1 MDKIAIGTQDYQV
14 RHLVEPMVAK
24 AGTSGFAQRTPFTF
38 SLVATIQWTQYV
50 APTSTARVNSPSAS
64 GWAGKMVTEMYGA
77 QTGTPPRAIIAA
89 TIGNALE
96 FYDFLIYALF
106 AVQIGRTFF
115 PATSTYVSLM
125 LSLATFGAGF
135 LTRPLGALVFGSYA
149 DKVGRRPAMILS
161 LSIIGISMVALACI
175 PSYAVIGVAAP
186 VCALLARLTQG
197 FSLGGEVGANT
208 AFLVE
213 AARPDRRAEIVSWQ
227 GVSQAIALVLGSL
240 VGTVLATYLS
250 PVALDSYGWRIA
262 FLIGAAIV
270 PCGYWLR
277 RHLTETLHEQ
287 SAEYSRAAAAGSL
300 AASEEAG
307 RLQLT
312 RRHWRTMVFG
322 LMAIAAGTVGTYIFV
337 YVATYAQTTLHLPPR
352 AGFLASLAGYGV
364 EIPCIL
370 LGGRLSDRY
379 GRKPVNV
386 LGNLAFLLGIYP
398 VFIWV
403 IAARSVAALVWGMV
417 ILNAVYSLR
426 IGSFFAAFIESLP
439 PKIRSGGFGTIY
451 AASVAIFG
459 GTTQLVVTWIIHIT
473 GSAVAP
479 AWYLIGF
486 TLIGEI
492 AYLLYPET
500 APVRLRARAA
510 AADRSRPAVEC

>member
-1 MDKIAIGTQDYQV
+1 MAEETYHE
-14 RHLVEPMVAK
+14 R
-24 AGTSGFAQRTPFTF
+24 AGTS
-38 SLVATIQWTQYV
+38 
-50 APTSTARVNSPSAS
+50 
-64 GWAGKMVTEMYGA
+64 
-77 QTGTPPRAIIAA
+77 PRAIVAA

-106 AVQIGRTFF
+106 AVQIGRAFF
-115 PATSTYVSLM
+115 PTTSSYVSLM

-135 LTRPLGALVFGSYA
+135 LTRPLGAIVFGTYA
-149 DKVGRRPAMILS
+149 DKAGRRPAMVLS
-161 LSIIGISMVALACI
+161 LSIIGFSMVMLACI
-175 PSYAVIGVAAP
+175 PPYAVIGVAAP
-186 VCALLARLTQG
+186 VLALIARLTQG
-197 FSLGGEVGANT
+197 FSLGGEVGANS

-213 AARPDRRAEIVSWQ
+213 AAPPDRRAEVVSWQ

-240 VGTVLATYLS
+240 VGTVLATFLS
-250 PVALDSYGWRIA
+250 PAALDSYGWRIA
-262 FLIGAAIV
+262 LLIGAAIV

-277 RHLTETLHEQ
+277 RNLAETLHQEA
-287 SAEYSRAAAAGSL
+287 AEYSRSATAVGPAAAAIG
-300 AASEEAG
+300 AG
-307 RLQLT
+307 RLELAW
-312 RRHWRTMVFG
+312 RHWKTMVFG

-386 LGNLAFLLGIYP
+386 WGNLAFLLGIYP

-403 IAARSVAALVWGMV
+403 IAARSVTALVTGMV

-426 IGSFFAAFIESLP
+426 MGSFFAAFIESLP
-439 PKIRSGGFGTIY
+439 PRIRSGGFGTVY

-459 GTTQLVVTWIIHIT
+459 GTTQLVVTWIIHVT

-500 APVRLRARAA
+500 APVRLRTLAA
-510 AADRSRPAVEC
+510 VAADRSTRAVEY

>member
-1 MDKIAIGTQDYQV
+1 MAKDKSD
-14 RHLVEPMVAK
+14 
-24 AGTSGFAQRTPFTF
+24 
-38 SLVATIQWTQYV
+38 
-50 APTSTARVNSPSAS
+50 
-64 GWAGKMVTEMYGA
+64 A

-115 PATSTYVSLM
+115 PATDSYVSLM

-135 LTRPLGALVFGSYA
+135 LTRPLGAIVFGTYA
-149 DKVGRRPAMILS
+149 DRVGRRPAMVLS
-161 LSIIGISMVALACI
+161 LTIIGFSMVALASI
-175 PSYAVIGVAAP
+175 PSYAEIGLAAP
-186 VCALLARLTQG
+186 LCALFARLTQG
-197 FSLGGEVGANT
+197 FSLGGEVGANS

-213 AARPDRRAEIVSWQ
+213 AAHPDRRAEIVSWQ

-250 PVALDSYGWRIA
+250 PAALESYGWRIA

-277 RHLTETLHEQ
+277 RHLAETLHEQ
-287 SAEYSRAAAAGSL
+287 STKYSPATAVGPPATSG
-300 AASEEAG
+300 EAG
-307 RLQLT
+307 RLELT
-312 RRHWRTMVFG
+312 QRHWRTMAFG
-322 LMAIAAGTVGTYIFV
+322 LTAIAAGTVGTYIFV

-386 LGNLAFLLGIYP
+386 WGNLAFLLGIYP

-403 IAARSVAALVWGMV
+403 ITARSVTALVLGMV

-426 IGSFFAAFIESLP
+426 VGSFFAAFIESLP
-439 PKIRSGGFGTIY
+439 PTIRSGGFGTVY

-459 GTTQLVVTWIIHIT
+459 GTTQLVVTWIIHVT
-473 GSAVAP
+473 GSAIAP

-486 TLIGEI
+486 TLMGEI

-500 APVRLRARAA
+500 APMRLRARQA
-510 AADRSRPAVEC
+510 AADRSTRAVEY